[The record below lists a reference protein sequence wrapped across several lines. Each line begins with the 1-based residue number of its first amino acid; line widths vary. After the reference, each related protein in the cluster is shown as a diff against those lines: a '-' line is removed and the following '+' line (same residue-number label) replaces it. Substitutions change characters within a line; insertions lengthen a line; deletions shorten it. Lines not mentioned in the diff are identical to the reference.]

1 MRLKLE
7 PGLDDPFA
15 LGIADGFGPFARR
28 SRLIRVPVRFPAL
41 VAFEPFKEPVL
52 GPIKITIDALGG
64 LPFKI
69 ALNRLFTK
77 FLFHRN
83 APVKSFSRIVPD
95 RWNDLNRVIDV

>member
-1 MRLKLE
+1 LRLKLK
-7 PGLDDPFA
+7 PGLDDAFTV
-15 LGIADGFGPFARR
+15 GISDGFGPFARR
-28 SRLIRVPVRFPAL
+28 SRLILVPVRFPAL

-64 LPFKI
+64 LPLKV

-77 FLFHRN
+77 LLFHRN
-83 APVKSFSRIVPD
+83 APVKSFSRIVSD

>member
-1 MRLKLE
+1 VK
-7 PGLDDPFA
+7 PGLDDAFTV
-15 LGIADGFGPFARR
+15 GIADGSGPFARR
-28 SRLIRVPVRFPAL
+28 SRLIPAPVRFSAL

-52 GPIKITIDALGG
+52 GPIKITIDTLGG
-64 LPFKI
+64 LPFKV

-83 APVKSFSRIVPD
+83 APVKSFSRIVSD